1 VTTFVTASIVLHDSA
16 ADIEACLHALTAQT
30 RAPDAIVI
38 LDNASSDR
46 GVELAGHVTQE
57 ARVIRSPVNL
67 GFAGGQNRA
76 MAIEPADVHLLL
88 NPDCRL
94 APGFLE
100 AALGALDSDPRAG
113 SVTGRLLRFRT
124 DSLDGGVLEEL
135 ADDILD
141 TTGMVGRRNR
151 RVLDRSAGSPARG
164 TDLHDAYVFGASGA
178 AAVYRRAMLDDVA
191 FDGEFFDEAF
201 FAFREDVDLAWR
213 AQMLGWSCRYVPA
226 ALARHRRRVTPGR
239 RRSLPSRINRLS
251 VANRWRMIAKN
262 ETAVGWAKDWW
273 AIGAR
278 DAGVLG
284 YALFKEPRT
293 IGAVIDVVRDGRRL
307 QAWRRDIMRRRRV
320 PDDEVIHWFGREVE
334 RPVGDPVEP

>member
-1 VTTFVTASIVLHDSA
+1 MSTCCSIRTADSRPA
-16 ADIEACLHALTAQT
+16 FSRQLWAPWTPIHAP
-30 RAPDAIVI
+30 AP
-38 LDNASSDR
+38 
-46 GVELAGHVTQE
+46 
-57 ARVIRSPVNL
+57 
-67 GFAGGQNRA
+67 
-76 MAIEPADVHLLL
+76 
-88 NPDCRL
+88 
-94 APGFLE
+94 
-100 AALGALDSDPRAG
+100 
-113 SVTGRLLRFRT
+113 VTGRLLRFRT
-124 DSLDGGVLEEL
+124 DSLDGELVEEL

-141 TTGMVGRRNR
+141 TTGMVGRRNW
-151 RVLDRSAGSPARG
+151 RVLDRSAESPARG

-273 AIGAR
+273 AVGAR

-293 IGAVIDVVRDGRRL
+293 MARCHRCRPRRPTVRRGAATSCGAVASRTTR
-307 QAWRRDIMRRRRV
+307 
-320 PDDEVIHWFGREVE
+320 
-334 RPVGDPVEP
+334 